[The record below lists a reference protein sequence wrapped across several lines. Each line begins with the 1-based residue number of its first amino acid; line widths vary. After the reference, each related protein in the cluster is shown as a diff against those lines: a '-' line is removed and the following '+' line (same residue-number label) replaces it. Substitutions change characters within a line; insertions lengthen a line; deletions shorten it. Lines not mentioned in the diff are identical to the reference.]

1 MSLLEDILG
10 KAVGSA
16 LGGGDDEASSG
27 DSKSQI
33 VQLLIPIVV
42 ALLANGG
49 LEKILGG
56 MKKQG
61 LAAEA
66 DSWVGDGENLPI
78 TGEQAAQVIGED
90 EVKKIAGEIG
100 VDEGQ
105 AANLIAKALPQVVDK
120 VSPEGTEPVADAVD
134 KALDSLKG

>member
-1 MSLLEDILG
+1 MLEDILG

-16 LGGGDDEASSG
+16 LGGGDKDKAG
-27 DSKSQI
+27 DGQSQI

-61 LAAEA
+61 LTAEA
-66 DSWVGDGENLPI
+66 DSWVGDGKNLPI
-78 TGEQAAQVIGED
+78 TGQQATQVLGED
-90 EVKKIAGEIG
+90 QVRKIADQLG

-105 AANLIAKALPQVVDK
+105 AANLIADALPQVVDE

-134 KALDSLKG
+134 KALASLKS